1 MTELCTEFNKMV
13 ARQQLFAPGDKLLL
27 GVSGGIDS
35 MVLAALCAE
44 SGLNFEIAHANFQL
58 RGEASDLDEVLV
70 AGMSKKYGVEFH
82 SRKFDTFAYASGKK
96 IAVQQAARELRY
108 QWFASFLSSDD
119 DPDSG
124 STQVKYIVTAHHRD
138 DNIETVLFNYF
149 RGTGVSGLRGIL
161 PKHNRIIRPLLW
173 ISKARLQKYAEQNS
187 LEWREDESNQSSK
200 YSRNFIRNR
209 ILPLISEIIPEI
221 DKNIAHNIQRMTET
235 EELYQQAI
243 ETHRKK
249 LLKQSGNE
257 FQIPINALLTRRPVH
272 SILYELAKPFGFSA
286 HQVPELIK
294 LTRSGQGSFV
304 DADSY
309 RIIRNRNILIIT
321 PKENKESGLVLIGS
335 NEAAHTLPNPYQSL
349 SISIH
354 PKQDVVI
361 TGQPNV
367 AHMDA
372 SELDFPL
379 IFRRWKQGDYFY
391 PLGMAKKK
399 KVARFLIDLKLSP
412 TAKQNIHVLQS
423 GNRICWVVGLRIDER
438 FRVTDQTSTVI
449 TLTVI

>member
-1 MTELCTEFNKMV
+1 MTELCTEFTNIV

-35 MVLAALCAE
+35 MVLTALCAE
-44 SGLNFEIAHANFQL
+44 AGLNFEIAHANFQL
-58 RGEASDLDEVLV
+58 RGEASDLDEELV
-70 AGMSKKYGVEFH
+70 AGMSEKYGVKCH
-82 SRKFDTFAYASGKK
+82 SRKFDTFAYASEKK

-108 QWFASFLSSDD
+108 QWFASFLLSED
-119 DPDSG
+119 DPDSA
-124 STQVKYIVTAHHRD
+124 STRAKYIVTAHHRD

-149 RGTGVSGLRGIL
+149 RGTGISGLRGIL
-161 PKHNRIIRPLLW
+161 PKQNRIIRPLLL

-209 ILPLISEIIPEI
+209 ILPLITEIIPEI
-221 DKNIAHNIQRMTET
+221 DRNIGHNIQRMMET

-243 ETHRKK
+243 KMHRRK
-249 LLKQSGNE
+249 LLKQSGSE
-257 FQIPINALLTRRPVH
+257 FQIPINALLAKRPVH

-286 HQVPELIK
+286 HQVPELMK
-294 LTRSGQGSFV
+294 LTRSEQGSFV

-335 NEAAHTLPNPYQSL
+335 NEGTHVLPNPYQSL
-349 SISIH
+349 SISLNPI
-354 PKQDVVI
+354 KDVVI
-361 TGQPNV
+361 TGREDV
-367 AHMDA
+367 ANMD
-372 SELDFPL
+372 SGKLDFPL

-391 PLGMAKKK
+391 PLGMSKKK
-399 KVARFLIDLKLSP
+399 KVGRFLIDLKLSP

-438 FRVTDQTSTVI
+438 FRITDKTTTVI
-449 TLTVI
+449 TLKVI